1 MDTLLAT
8 VDGIQHCGFGGFETI
23 FCGGGGFGLAGAREK
38 PAGGKTLEFGVPLL
52 TKPTLNFDIC

>member
-1 MDTLLAT
+1 M
-8 VDGIQHCGFGGFETI
+8 DGIQRCGFGCFGTI

-38 PAGGKTLEFGVPLL
+38 PAGGKTLEFGVPLS